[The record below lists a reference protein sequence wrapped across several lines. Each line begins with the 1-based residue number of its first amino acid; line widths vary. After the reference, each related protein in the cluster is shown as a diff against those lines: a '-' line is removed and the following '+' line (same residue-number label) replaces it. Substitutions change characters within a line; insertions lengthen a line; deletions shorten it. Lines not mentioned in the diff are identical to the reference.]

1 MIGKNIHS
9 EIKFSDNDFK
19 VKICTINKKNPD
31 ILYTQIGTY
40 LKPIEKKNLYTE
52 EFEIFDKISKKYLQK
67 KLKNSSLYNNEFIL
81 VIDIA
86 DERINVNKKSFLD
99 IQIHFKCKNRNN
111 KNFKEISNNLYED
124 CIVDYLSFV
133 KNNLS
138 SFGFEYF
145 KNKK

>member
-133 KNNLS
+133 KNNLT

>member
-52 EFEIFDKISKKYLQK
+52 EFQNMLKYLIK
-67 KLKNSSLYNNEFIL
+67 
-81 VIDIA
+81 
-86 DERINVNKKSFLD
+86 
-99 IQIHFKCKNRNN
+99 
-111 KNFKEISNNLYED
+111 
-124 CIVDYLSFV
+124 
-133 KNNLS
+133 
-138 SFGFEYF
+138 
-145 KNKK
+145 

>member
-9 EIKFSDNDFK
+9 EIKFFDNDFK

-133 KNNLS
+133 KNNLT